1 MKGILNTNPEK
12 RYGIKDIRG
21 SKWYGQLGKNYAPT
35 GIIVGKDPIEVDD
48 RILKKMSKYSGSS
61 TSFDMNQAKT
71 FIENN
76 RHNQSTALYYL
87 LKIKADR
94 DPSFIATPV

>member
-48 RILKKMSKYSGSS
+48 RILKKMPKYSGSS